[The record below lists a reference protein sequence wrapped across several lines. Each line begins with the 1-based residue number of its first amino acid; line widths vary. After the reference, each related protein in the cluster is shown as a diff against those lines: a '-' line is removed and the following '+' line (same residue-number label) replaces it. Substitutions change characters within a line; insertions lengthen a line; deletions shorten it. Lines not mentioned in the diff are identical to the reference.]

1 VKRIQAVTV
10 IGVDFSKKEIDSGT
24 FDITFDSGP
33 LIRFDKCAQVAG

>member
-1 VKRIQAVTV
+1 MKG
-10 IGVDFSKKEIDSGT
+10 IGVDLLEKEIDSGT